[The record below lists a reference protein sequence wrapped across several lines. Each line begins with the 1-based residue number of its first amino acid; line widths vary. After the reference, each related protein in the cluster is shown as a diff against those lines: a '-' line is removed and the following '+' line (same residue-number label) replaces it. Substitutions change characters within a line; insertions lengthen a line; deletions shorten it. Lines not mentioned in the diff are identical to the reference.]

1 MRRLTYYILANLSN
15 VFNRRG
21 QKSSVFVFICQYIA
35 FIKIYEEDSTSH
47 REVAGQQSNI
57 SVVYSHNCEHSALI
71 LKRQDKCQ
79 FLFHHTE
86 N

>member
-35 FIKIYEEDSTSH
+35 FIKI
-47 REVAGQQSNI
+47 VLNVQCVKGNI
-57 SVVYSHNCEHSALI
+57 GI
-71 LKRQDKCQ
+71 LT
-79 FLFHHTE
+79 LFITGKMT
-86 N
+86 